1 VFPPWLSLDVP
12 TVSLGDPT
20 AAGWELCSSR
30 RAALR
35 LPGNPASPDA
45 GRAAAGTHSAHTD
58 TTEIIRAG
66 SPPGHLLT
74 ENGSETTAAAVCKWM
89 IQVHFFLK

>member
-35 LPGNPASPDA
+35 VPGNPASPDA

-66 SPPGHLLT
+66 STGFSAGPLAYR
-74 ENGSETTAAAVCKWM
+74 EWERDDGSGSM
-89 IQVHFFLK
+89 